1 MPVPTVKPSMPALQL
16 GAEPPAPI
24 SGHSATLS
32 VGDDLANRL
41 LHQLWANGHLDFDLN
56 TETGTLSRDVAD
68 GLGSSQARLRIS
80 SALPPVLIDTPRGVE
95 LQLGPIEVVLDS
107 PNGKYGTRMA
117 LELVLWVQ
125 LEFLLNGQQIQIRQ
139 TNVQVDQTIV
149 DHDWLVAKP
158 IISTT
163 LNLIIDLEDEIDR
176 ALQQVSIPIPSIPGI
191 QLTGKA
197 IQRSPNT
204 HYMQGAIEVH

>member
-1 MPVPTVKPSMPALQL
+1 
-16 GAEPPAPI
+16 
-24 SGHSATLS
+24 
-32 VGDDLANRL
+32 
-41 LHQLWANGHLDFDLN
+41 
-56 TETGTLSRDVAD
+56 
-68 GLGSSQARLRIS
+68 
-80 SALPPVLIDTPRGVE
+80 
-95 LQLGPIEVVLDS
+95 
-107 PNGKYGTRMA
+107 MA

-176 ALQQVSIPIPSIPGI
+176 ALQQVSIPIPPFLGFS
-191 QLTGKA
+191 
-197 IQRSPNT
+197 
-204 HYMQGAIEVH
+204 